1 MEREENMNS
10 GEFWH
15 TVENFFF
22 FFQKEPKKKKMLEI
36 KDKSEK
42 KKIFQW
48 TYQHDTAEER
58 IDKLKISQQKVLR
71 LKHKK

>member
-1 MEREENMNS
+1 
-10 GEFWH
+10 
-15 TVENFFF
+15 
-22 FFQKEPKKKKMLEI
+22 MLEI

-71 LKHKK
+71 LKHKKWRRKNSVKIFLMNNNTSKTSGFIPEMQFT

>member
-1 MEREENMNS
+1 
-10 GEFWH
+10 
-15 TVENFFF
+15 
-22 FFQKEPKKKKMLEI
+22 MLEI
-36 KDKSEK
+36 KDTSEK
-42 KKIFQW
+42 KKTFQW